1 MPVDNVLKLYSKTI
15 ESKFLHYGFWND
27 PGKIK
32 LEDFSL
38 NEIKNAQKRYI
49 QNLTSYIPNEVK
61 LILDVGCGIGGNA
74 LFLINQGYNVETL
87 SPDDYQ
93 KMVIQDTFNGSVPFY
108 HTKFESFNSNKQYD
122 LILQSE
128 SACYIK
134 INKGFKKAFEIIK
147 PGGYLLASDYFVYN
161 DDNSKS
167 PHLKASHNLDN
178 YLSSAEKNGFE
189 VISKFDQT
197 EHTMPTLDYA
207 KYFLD
212 RFIYPILEYGEYSVS
227 KNFPK
232 LFYLAKKT
240 ISNKIE
246 AKKRQLELID
256 SIEFKKYRKYM
267 IYLFKKKH
275 V

>member
-15 ESKFLHYGFWND
+15 RSKFLHYGFWDD
-27 PGKIK
+27 PDSIE
-32 LEDFSL
+32 LENLSL

-74 LFLINQGYNVETL
+74 QYLIDKGYQVETL

-93 KMVIQDTFNGSVPFY
+93 KTVIKKIFNNAIPFY
-108 HTKFESFNSNKQYD
+108 HTKFESFNSTKQYD

-128 SACYIK
+128 SACYIN
-134 INKGFKKAFEIIK
+134 IDKGFKKAFEIIK
-147 PGGYLLASDYFVYN
+147 SGGYLLASDYFVYN
-161 DDNSKS
+161 DDNSQS
-167 PHLKASHNLDN
+167 PHIKSSHNLYE
-178 YLSSAEKNGFE
+178 YLSCAEKNGFE
-189 VISKFDQT
+189 VITKFDQT

-207 KYFLD
+207 KYFLN
-212 RFIYPILEYGEYSVS
+212 RFINPILEYGMYSAN

-232 LFYLAKKT
+232 LFYLVKKGV
-240 ISNKIE
+240 SNKIE
-246 AKKRQLELID
+246 SKKGQLELID
-256 SIEFKKYRKYM
+256 SHEFKKYRKYM

>member
-15 ESKFLHYGFWND
+15 ESKVFTLWFWND
-27 PGKIK
+27 PEKIN

-49 QNLTSYIPNEVK
+49 QILTSYIPNEVK

-87 SPDDYQ
+87 SPDDYK
-93 KMVIQDTFNGSVPFY
+93 KMVEDTFNGSVPFY

-122 LILQSE
+122 LVLQSE

-134 INKGFKKAFEIIK
+134 INKGFKKAFKIIK
-147 PGGYLLASDYFVYN
+147 PGGYLLASDYFIYN

-167 PHLKASHNLDN
+167 PHLKASHNIDN

-212 RFIYPILEYGEYSVS
+212 RFINQS
-227 KNFPK
+227 
-232 LFYLAKKT
+232 
-240 ISNKIE
+240 
-246 AKKRQLELID
+246 
-256 SIEFKKYRKYM
+256 
-267 IYLFKKKH
+267 
-275 V
+275 

>member
-1 MPVDNVLKLYSKTI
+1 M
-15 ESKFLHYGFWND
+15 
-27 PGKIK
+27 
-32 LEDFSL
+32 
-38 NEIKNAQKRYI
+38 QK
-49 QNLTSYIPNEVK
+49 
-61 LILDVGCGIGGNA
+61 
-74 LFLINQGYNVETL
+74 
-87 SPDDYQ
+87 
-93 KMVIQDTFNGSVPFY
+93 
-108 HTKFESFNSNKQYD
+108 
-122 LILQSE
+122 
-128 SACYIK
+128 
-134 INKGFKKAFEIIK
+134 
-147 PGGYLLASDYFVYN
+147 
-161 DDNSKS
+161 
-167 PHLKASHNLDN
+167 
-178 YLSSAEKNGFE
+178 KNGFE

-212 RFIYPILEYGEYSVS
+212 RFINPILEYGEYSAS

-232 LFYLAKKT
+232 LFYLVKKS

>member
-15 ESKFLHYGFWND
+15 QSKFLHYGFWND
-27 PGKIK
+27 PGSIS
-32 LEDFSL
+32 LENFSL
-38 NEIKNAQKRYI
+38 DEIKNAQKRYI
-49 QNLTSYIPNEVK
+49 QNLTSYIPDGVR

-74 LFLINQGYNVETL
+74 LFLIDEGYKVETL

-93 KMVIQDTFNGSVPFY
+93 KIVIKDIFKGSVPFY
-108 HTKFESFNSNKQYD
+108 HSKFESFNTSKQYD

-134 INKGFKKAFEIIK
+134 IDKGFKKAYEIIK
-147 PGGYLLASDYFVYN
+147 PGGYILVSDYFVYN
-161 DDNSKS
+161 DDNSES
-167 PHLKASHNLDN
+167 PHLKSSHNLDE
-178 YLSSAEKNGFE
+178 YLSSAKKNGFE

-212 RFIYPILEYGEYSVS
+212 RFINPILEYGTYSAN

-232 LFYLAKKT
+232 LFYLVKKGIT
-240 ISNKIE
+240 NKIE
-246 AKKRQLELID
+246 AKKRQIELVD
-256 SIEFKKYRKYM
+256 SVEFKKYRKYM
-267 IYLFKKKH
+267 IYLFRKKN

>member
-27 PGKIK
+27 PEKIK

-93 KMVIQDTFNGSVPFY
+93 RMVIEDTFKGSVPFY
-108 HTKFESFNSNKQYD
+108 HTKFESFNSKKQYD

-128 SACYIK
+128 SASYIK
-134 INKGFKKAFEIIK
+134 INKGFKKAFDIIK
-147 PGGYLLASDYFVYN
+147 PGGYLLASDYFVYHN
-161 DDNSKS
+161 DNSKS
-167 PHLKASHNLDN
+167 PHLKSSHNLDN
-178 YLSSAEKNGFE
+178 YLLSAEKNGFE

-197 EHTMPTLDYA
+197 KHTMPTLDYA

-212 RFIYPILEYGEYSVS
+212 RFINPILEYGKYSAS

-232 LFYLAKKT
+232 LFYLAKKS
-240 ISNKIE
+240 IANQIE
-246 AKKRQLELID
+246 AKKRQMELID

>member
-38 NEIKNAQKRYI
+38 DEIKNAQKRYI

-93 KMVIQDTFNGSVPFY
+93 KMVIEDTFNGSVPFY

-212 RFIYPILEYGEYSVS
+212 RFINPILEYGEYSVS
-227 KNFPK
+227 KNLK
-232 LFYLAKKT
+232 
-240 ISNKIE
+240 
-246 AKKRQLELID
+246 
-256 SIEFKKYRKYM
+256 
-267 IYLFKKKH
+267 
-275 V
+275 